1 MGSRTGTGTG
11 RKRARKSDIIDMIKR
26 SSSDEEEDEVV
37 DWSDHENTPTKK
49 PKKTR
54 AFPGQRNGTP
64 SRRAAAMANVTIA
77 EAATQ
82 LDASDS
88 QPEAEAPTDHTTSPF
103 APAPITITQPVY
115 SRMAVG
121 LDPGPALGDTPRSGY
136 AGSQYAPRQ
145 MDLGE
150 I

>member
-1 MGSRTGTGTG
+1 
-11 RKRARKSDIIDMIKR
+11 MIKR
-26 SSSDEEEDEVV
+26 SSSDEEEEEIE
-37 DWSDHENTPTKK
+37 DWSGHEDTPTKK
-49 PKKTR
+49 SKKTG

-88 QPEAEAPTDHTTSPF
+88 QPEPEAPSTHTASSFASTSM
-103 APAPITITQPVY
+103 TITQPVY
-115 SRMAVG
+115 SRTSVG
-121 LDPGPALGDTPRSGY
+121 LDPGPALGGAPRLGY
-136 AGSQYAPRQ
+136 ASSQYAPRQ
-145 MDLGE
+145 MHYGDE